1 MASRP
6 SWALQTRLQMTSSPR
21 AVSTRYIVTILSLS
35 PTHSLHALQI
45 DRLLDR
51 VTSSTLLE
59 DRRDACRHLKSL
71 SRKYR
76 KEVGAIGI
84 PALIQILEHDR
95 ADCETIGYALETLCN
110 ITNREQFEEELENP
124 QVSETIG
131 EQFTEMFIKDAPNVA
146 LVLSY
151 LEEFDFKVRW
161 PAVRLLTTLLDFKPK
176 ELQEIV
182 LVSPM
187 GISKLMDLLSDSREI
202 IRNDALILLIHLTK
216 GNANI
221 QKIVAFENAFDR
233 LFDVCRDE
241 GASDGG
247 IVVEDC
253 LILMLRLLKNNS
265 SNQQF
270 FKEGSFVHRLAQM
283 FVMQWE
289 VEESDW
295 TPQKVSNV
303 QCMLQIVRAL
313 VYPSNT
319 QQIVTSCQDVMK
331 TSGLLETLCN
341 ILMSSRVPAEVLT
354 ETINTVGEIVRG
366 NATNQ
371 TLFSHVMAPSNPPRQ
386 AIVLLLMSMV
396 NEKQPL
402 PLRCAVLYCF
412 QCFLYRNEAGQSALV
427 QTLLPTSADVS
438 HSTQGQWLCHGLF
451 SPDPLTNWFSA
462 SALMY
467 GLVENPAQKEQL
479 LRVLLAP
486 AVGQEPVSLLHQ
498 CCVLLQ
504 QCRDV
509 HSKVGLLM
517 LLSEWLSH
525 CPVAVKSFLGAKNSV
540 AYLIAQVG
548 GANEH
553 DEAECLVQGLCAFIM
568 GLCIQ
573 FNDNSEANYRRE
585 DLCQLIVK
593 RISTEAFQRKL
604 GEVSKHEGYTRAGK
618 QPQIWM
624 NSKHDVLLDFEF
636 CKLFKALETVLTK
649 TVAGFAS
656 GGPAESEMDVSAV
669 VHQYKGIIREQD
681 GRITGLEQRLGESDA
696 QRAELERRLVE
707 MQAVQSQYQDQNILL
722 RAQLSAA
729 TDLVT
734 SQQKIA
740 GLQVQDGGGMNSDS
754 EASVIRAENERLTRD
769 LELIRGNLR
778 EASEKLVENGREMEK
793 LRKDQEDLLELLTD
807 QDTKMSAYRRQLR
820 SYGAAIEPS
829 DDEEEEEDVAS
840 KDEVDEKP
848 ESNAESVSQ
857 QQPFNY
863 QLPMEQQP
871 QVPLFHVP
879 PSQPTVQYN
888 YQMHSPPHPP
898 PSTEQQQPQQQSLP
912 DGSGAVNLLNT
923 YFESKAALQNG
934 DIFNLK

>member
-1 MASRP
+1 M
-6 SWALQTRLQMTSSPR
+6 
-21 AVSTRYIVTILSLS
+21 
-35 PTHSLHALQI
+35 
-45 DRLLDR
+45 
-51 VTSSTLLE
+51 
-59 DRRDACRHLKSL
+59 
-71 SRKYR
+71 
-76 KEVGAIGI
+76 GAIGI
-84 PALIQILEHDR
+84 PALIQILEQDR
-95 ADCETIGYALETLCN
+95 ADCEVIGYALETLCN

-124 QVSETIG
+124 HVCATIG

-161 PAVRLLTTLLDFKPK
+161 PAIRLLTTLLDFKPK

-187 GISKLMDLLSDSREI
+187 GISKLMDLLSDTREI

-233 LFDVCRDE
+233 LFDVVRDE
-241 GASDGG
+241 GCSDGG

-270 FKEGSFVHRLAQM
+270 FKEGSFIQRLAQM

-295 TPQKVSNV
+295 TPQKMSNV

-313 VYPSNT
+313 VHPANSL
-319 QQIVTSCQDVMK
+319 QIITSCQDVMK

-354 ETINTVGEIVRG
+354 ETINTVGDIVRG
-366 NATNQ
+366 NTTNQ

-412 QCFLYRNEAGQSALV
+412 QCFLYRNEIGQMALV
-427 QTLLPTSADVS
+427 QTLLPTSAEVS

-451 SPDPLTNWFSA
+451 SADALTNWYSA

-467 GLVENPAQKEQL
+467 ALVENPAQKEQL

-486 AVGQEPVSLLHQ
+486 AMGQEPVSLLQQ

-504 QCRDV
+504 QSKDV

-517 LLSEWLSH
+517 LLAEWLSH
-525 CPVAVKSFLGAKNSV
+525 CPLAVKSFLGAQNSV
-540 AYLIAQVG
+540 AYLIAQVS
-548 GANEH
+548 ANEH
-553 DEAECLVQGLCAFIM
+553 DENECLVQGLCAFLM

-573 FNDNSEANYRRE
+573 FNDNSEPNHKRE

-593 RISTEAFQRKL
+593 RISCEVFQRKL
-604 GEVSKHEGYTRAGK
+604 GEVSKHEGYTKAGK
-618 QPQIWM
+618 HPQIWM
-624 NSKHDVLLDFEF
+624 NSKHEVLLDFEF
-636 CKLFKALETVLTK
+636 CKLFKALETVITK

-656 GGPAESEMDVSAV
+656 GNSGPAENEMEMSAV
-669 VHQYKGIIREQD
+669 VNQYKGIIREQD
-681 GRITGLEQRLGESDA
+681 GKITGLEQRLREVDG
-696 QRAELERRLVE
+696 QREALERRLQE
-707 MQAVQSQYQDQNILL
+707 TQTVQSQYQDQNILL
-722 RAQLSAA
+722 KAQLSAA
-729 TDLVT
+729 TDMV
-734 SQQKIA
+734 SQQRQMGEVA
-740 GLQVQDGGGMNSDS
+740 GRIGEMQIQGNNSS
-754 EASVIRAENERLTRD
+754 EALRAENERL
-769 LELIRGNLR
+769 LR
-778 EASEKLVENGREMEK
+778 EVEQMRGSLKEANDKLMENAQEMEK

-807 QDTKMSAYRRQLR
+807 QDTKMSAYRKQLR
-820 SYGAAIEPS
+820 GYGADVEASE
-829 DDEEEEEDVAS
+829 DEEEEGN
-840 KDEVDEKP
+840 DEGAAAAAEKNNK
-848 ESNAESVSQ
+848 EEMANQLTEAINQSQ
-857 QQPFNY
+857 Q
-863 QLPMEQQP
+863 PMQI
-871 QVPLFHVP
+871 PLYNIP
-879 PSQPTVQYN
+879 QPTMQYN
-888 YQMHSPPHPP
+888 YQPPLPGQYQ
-898 PSTEQQQPQQQSLP
+898 QQQPPQQQHQQLQSEYP
-912 DGSGAVNLLNT
+912 PSNPLNT
-923 YFESKAALQNG
+923 YFESTTTGALQNG
-934 DIFNLK
+934 DIFNLKQ